1 MPELALR
8 FYAVKRTKNQKGVTI
23 PSQIRYV
30 MYFARWLRM
39 ERGLQKT
46 PKIPPRNFV
55 LLQSIR
61 IMGIPTAVAKGK
73 DLTFK
78 LIANDGSKFSSKG
91 RISAVKRVGED
102 YMYYQADQRSGSS
115 VGIASLDQ
123 DVLITF
129 EIGGMFDTKKA
140 FSFWFNT
147 RFIGMMERGEAAN
160 ASAAA
165 AAASSASASAKTEED
180 DEEHVNTT
188 LVLTKGELDKAC
200 RDTNHSL
207 YADTFRIELVFTSA

>member
-1 MPELALR
+1 
-8 FYAVKRTKNQKGVTI
+8 
-23 PSQIRYV
+23 
-30 MYFARWLRM
+30 M
-39 ERGLQKT
+39 ERGLQKL

-147 RFIGMMERGEAAN
+147 RFIGMMERGDATASANVAA
-160 ASAAA
+160 AAAA
-165 AAASSASASAKTEED
+165 AAASSATSSVNADED
-180 DEEHVNTT
+180 DEEHINTT

-200 RDTNHSL
+200 RDTSHSL